1 MQRPRIHVIH
11 FLWSLLLGIGC
22 SALLLVILG
31 PGCSPSP
38 SPSGVTQDEPT
49 PPLPFTPNG
58 EIRITRD
65 HEEIGTLPAE
75 YVPLDYP
82 DMPWRGD
89 PGIGMTGDGHIYVA
103 LYARVFLSRDGGKT
117 WESRSIDVD
126 SLDPPM
132 RASNYDSFGVL
143 RDGTLLWAYRADDPP
158 TDFLLRSTDGG
169 ESWHSWSRLKNLSP
183 FIRAGGNQNCLL
195 ELRDGTLLW
204 PTIMAAQHAY
214 DHNEDVSKPPPTTY
228 VFRSTDGG
236 KSWEEK
242 HSLQQW
248 GTETNLLE
256 LHDGRLLAAIR
267 YQRRYEAPPP
277 QNEPPSLIED
287 HARREIQKAT
297 VGKRVFLSDS
307 ADGGRS
313 WQNFRPVWRQM
324 DGPMDLE
331 FGQAHGHMIQLS
343 DGTVILVVE
352 DRYPYP
358 EGDVRARISHD
369 GGQTWAPE
377 VYHLSPGHGYG
388 ASVVLE
394 DDTIVTAL
402 GNTPLDERGRPIGSY
417 TAQVVRWR
425 LPN

>member
-1 MQRPRIHVIH
+1 MRRFRVIH
-11 FLWSLLLGIGC
+11 YLLPLMLGLGC
-22 SALLLVILG
+22 G
-31 PGCSPSP
+31 
-38 SPSGVTQDEPT
+38 PSGDPAGVARDEPT
-49 PPLPFTPNG
+49 PPAPFTPNG

-65 HEEIGTLPAE
+65 HQEIGTLPAE
-75 YVPLDYP
+75 YIPLDYP

-89 PGIGMTGDGHIYVA
+89 PGIGMTGDGRIYVS

-132 RASNYDSFGVL
+132 RAKNYDSFGVL

-169 ESWHSWSRLKNLSP
+169 ESWHSWSRLENLSP
-183 FIRAGGNQNCLL
+183 FIRAGGNQNCML

-214 DHNEDVSKPPPTTY
+214 DKEDASKPPPTTY

-267 YQRRYEAPPP
+267 YQRRYQAPPP
-277 QNEPPSLIED
+277 QNEPPSLLED
-287 HARREIQKAT
+287 HARREIQKST

-313 WQNFRPVWRQM
+313 WQNFRPVWRQT

-331 FGQAHGHMIQLS
+331 FGQAHGHMVQLS
-343 DGTVILVVE
+343 GGTVVLVVE

-358 EGDVRARISHD
+358 EGDVRARISRD
-369 GGQTWAPE
+369 GGQTWLPE
-377 VYHLSPGHGYG
+377 VYHLSAGHGYG

-394 DDTIVTAL
+394 DDTIVTAV
-402 GNTPLDERGRPIGSY
+402 GNTPLDERGRPDGEY

>member
-1 MQRPRIHVIH
+1 M
-11 FLWSLLLGIGC
+11 L
-22 SALLLVILG
+22 SA
-31 PGCSPSP
+31 GCSPSEVP
-38 SPSGVTQDEPT
+38 GGETQGEPAG
-49 PPLPFTPNG
+49 PIPFTPNG

-65 HEEIGTLPAE
+65 HQPIGTLPAE

-89 PGIGMTGDGHIYVA
+89 PGIGMTEDGDIYVS
-103 LYARVFLSRDGGKT
+103 LYARIFVSRDGGKT

-132 RASNYDSFGVL
+132 RGENYDSFGVL
-143 RDGTLLWAYRADDPP
+143 RNGTLLWAYDADDPP

-169 ESWHSWSRLKNLSP
+169 QSWRPWSRLENLSP

-204 PTIMAAQHAY
+204 PTIMAAQRAY
-214 DHNEDVSKPPPTTY
+214 EHNEDASKPPPTTY

-236 KSWEEK
+236 RSWEEK
-242 HSLQQW
+242 HPLQEW

-256 LHDGRLLAAIR
+256 LQDGHLLAAIR

-287 HARREIQKAT
+287 HAQREIQKGT
-297 VGKRVFLSDS
+297 VGKRVFLADS
-307 ADGGRS
+307 ADGGLS
-313 WQNFRPVWRQM
+313 WRNFRPIWRQT

-331 FGQAHGHMIQLS
+331 FGQAHGHMVQLS
-343 DGTVILVVE
+343 DGTVVLVVE

-358 EGDVRARISHD
+358 EGDVRARISRD
-369 GGQTWAPE
+369 GGQTWLPE

-402 GNTPLDERGRPIGSY
+402 GNTPLDERGRPVGSY

>member
-1 MQRPRIHVIH
+1 MHRFHIIH
-11 FLWSLLLGIGC
+11 FLW
-22 SALLLVILG
+22 ALMLSF
-31 PGCSPSP
+31 GCSPSTRP
-38 SPSGVTQDEPT
+38 AVETRDEPA
-49 PPLPFTPNG
+49 PPAPFTPNG

-65 HEEIGTLPAE
+65 HQEIGTLPAE
-75 YVPLDYP
+75 YIPLDYP

-89 PGIGMTGDGHIYVA
+89 PGIGMTGDGRIYVS
-103 LYARVFLSRDGGKT
+103 LYARVFLSRDAGKT

-132 RASNYDSFGVL
+132 RAKNYDSFGVL

-169 ESWHSWSRLKNLSP
+169 ESWHSWSRLDNLSP

-214 DHNEDVSKPPPTTY
+214 DKEDASKPPPATY

-277 QNEPPSLIED
+277 QNEPPALIED
-287 HARREIQKAT
+287 HARREIQKST

-313 WQNFRPVWRQM
+313 WQNFRPVWRQT

-331 FGQAHGHMIQLS
+331 FGQAHGHMVQLS
-343 DGTVILVVE
+343 DGTVVLVVE

-358 EGDVRARISHD
+358 EGDVRARISRD
-369 GGQTWAPE
+369 GGQTWLPE

-394 DDTIVTAL
+394 DGTIVTAL
-402 GNTPLDERGRPIGSY
+402 GNTPLDERGRPVGSY

>member
-11 FLWSLLLGIGC
+11 FLWALLLGIGC
-22 SALLLVILG
+22 TFALLLILG
-31 PGCSPSP
+31 FGCGPSP
-38 SPSGVTQDEPT
+38 DPNNVTQGEPT
-49 PPLPFTPNG
+49 PRQHFTPNG

-65 HEEIGTLPAE
+65 NQEIGTLPAE
-75 YVPLDYP
+75 YIPLDYP

-89 PGIGMTGDGHIYVA
+89 PGIGMTRDGRIYVA
-103 LYARVFLSRDGGKT
+103 LYARIFLSGDAGKT
-117 WESRSIDVD
+117 WESRPIDVE

-132 RASNYDSFGVL
+132 RVDNYDSFGVL

-169 ESWHSWSRLKNLSP
+169 ESWHPWSRLENLSP

-204 PTIMAAQHAY
+204 PTIMAAQRAY
-214 DHNEDVSKPPPTTY
+214 DHNEDASKPPPTTY

-236 KSWEEK
+236 KSWDEK
-242 HSLQQW
+242 HPLQEW

-256 LHDGRLLAAIR
+256 LNDGRLLAAIR
-267 YQRRYEAPPP
+267 YQRVFEAPPP
-277 QNEPPSLIED
+277 QNEPPALIEE
-287 HARREIQKAT
+287 HARREMQKSI

-313 WQNFRPVWRQM
+313 WQNFRPLWRQP

-331 FGQAHGHMIQLS
+331 FGQAHGHMVQLS
-343 DGTVILVVE
+343 DGTVVLVVE

-358 EGDVRARISHD
+358 EGDVRARISRD
-369 GGQTWAPE
+369 GGQTWLPE
-377 VYHLSPGHGYG
+377 VYHLSLGHGYG
-388 ASVVLE
+388 GSVVLE

-402 GNTPLDERGRPIGSY
+402 GNTPLDERGCPTGSY

>member
-1 MQRPRIHVIH
+1 MHRFHIIH
-11 FLWSLLLGIGC
+11 FLWTL
-22 SALLLVILG
+22 ILSF
-31 PGCSPSP
+31 GCSPSTRP
-38 SPSGVTQDEPT
+38 AGETRDGPI
-49 PPLPFTPNG
+49 PPASFTPNG

-65 HEEIGTLPAE
+65 HQEIGTLPAE
-75 YVPLDYP
+75 FIPLDYP
-82 DMPWRGD
+82 GMPWRGD
-89 PGIGMTGDGHIYVA
+89 PGIGMTGDGRIYIS

-117 WESRSIDVD
+117 WESRSIDVG

-132 RASNYDSFGVL
+132 RAKNYDSFGVL

-169 ESWHSWSRLKNLSP
+169 ESWHSWSSLENLSP

-204 PTIMAAQHAY
+204 PTIMAAQHSY
-214 DHNEDVSKPPPTTY
+214 DHNEDASKPPPTTY

-242 HSLQQW
+242 HALQQW

-267 YQRRYEAPPP
+267 YQRVYQAPAPE
-277 QNEPPSLIED
+277 NEPLSLIED

-313 WQNFRPVWRQM
+313 WQNFRPVWRQK

-331 FGQAHGHMIQLS
+331 FGQAHGHLVQLS
-343 DGTVILVVE
+343 DGTVVLVVE

-358 EGDVRARISHD
+358 EGDVRARISRD
-369 GGQTWAPE
+369 GGQTWRPE

-394 DDTIVTAL
+394 DDTIVTAV
-402 GNTPLDERGRPIGSY
+402 GNTPLDERGRPAGGY

>member
-1 MQRPRIHVIH
+1 MHRNRFHVIH
-11 FLWSLLLGIGC
+11 FLWTLMLGFGC
-22 SALLLVILG
+22 GPPGDPGGGTNGEPAGSA
-31 PGCSPSP
+31 
-38 SPSGVTQDEPT
+38 
-49 PPLPFTPNG
+49 PFTPNG

-65 HEEIGTLPAE
+65 HQEIGTLPAE

-89 PGIGMTGDGHIYVA
+89 PGIGMSRDGVIYVS
-103 LYARVFLSRDGGKT
+103 LYARIFLSKDAGKT
-117 WESRSIDVD
+117 WESRPIDVD

-132 RASNYDSFGVL
+132 RVKNYDSFGVL
-143 RDGTLLWAYRADDPP
+143 RDGTLLWAYRATDPP
-158 TDFLLRSTDGG
+158 TDILMRSIDGG
-169 ESWHSWSRLKNLSP
+169 ESWHPWSRLENLSP

-204 PTIMAAQHAY
+204 PTIVAAQHAY
-214 DHNEDVSKPPPTTY
+214 DHTEDASKPPPTTY

-236 KSWEEK
+236 NSWEEK
-242 HSLQQW
+242 HSLQEW

-256 LHDGRLLAAIR
+256 LKDGRLLAAIR
-267 YQRRYEAPPP
+267 YQRVFEAPPP

-287 HARREIQKAT
+287 HARREIQKAI
-297 VGKRVFLSDS
+297 VGKRVFLADS
-307 ADGGRS
+307 TDGGRN
-313 WQNFRPVWRQM
+313 WENFRPIWRQR

-331 FGQAHGHMIQLS
+331 FGQAHGHMVQLS
-343 DGTVILVVE
+343 NGTVVLVVE
-352 DRYPYP
+352 DRYPYL
-358 EGDVRARISHD
+358 EGDVRARISRD
-369 GGQTWAPE
+369 GGQTWLPE

-402 GNTPLDERGRPIGSY
+402 GNTVLGENGRPAAGY

>member
-1 MQRPRIHVIH
+1 MYRLHVILVLGTLTLGLVCIL
-11 FLWSLLLGIGC
+11 LWTL
-22 SALLLVILG
+22 ILG
-31 PGCSPSP
+31 SSCGPSP
-38 SPSGVTQDEPT
+38 DPNDVTQGEPT
-49 PPLPFTPNG
+49 PPHHFTPNG

-65 HEEIGTLPAE
+65 NQEIETLPAE
-75 YVPLDYP
+75 YIPLDYP

-89 PGIGMTGDGHIYVA
+89 PGIGMTRDGRIYVA
-103 LYARVFLSRDGGKT
+103 LYARIFLSRDAGKT
-117 WESRSIDVD
+117 WESRPIDVE

-132 RASNYDSFGVL
+132 RAKNYDSFGVL

-169 ESWHSWSRLKNLSP
+169 ESWHPWSRLENLSP

-214 DHNEDVSKPPPTTY
+214 DHNEDASKPPPTTY

-242 HSLQQW
+242 HPLQEW

-256 LHDGRLLAAIR
+256 LNDGRLLAAIR
-267 YQRRYEAPPP
+267 YQRVFEAPPP
-277 QNEPPSLIED
+277 QNEPPHLIED
-287 HARREIQKAT
+287 HAQREIQKAI
-297 VGKRVFLSDS
+297 VGKRVFLADS
-307 ADGGRS
+307 ADSGRS
-313 WQNFRPVWRQM
+313 WENFRPIWRRTN
-324 DGPMDLE
+324 GPMDLE
-331 FGQAHGHMIQLS
+331 FGQAHGHMVQLS
-343 DGTVILVVE
+343 DGTVVLVVE

-358 EGDVRARISHD
+358 EGDVRARISRD
-369 GGQTWAPE
+369 GGQTWLPE

-388 ASVVLE
+388 GSVVLE

-402 GNTPLDERGRPIGSY
+402 GNTPLDERGRPVGGY

-425 LPN
+425 LAN

>member
-1 MQRPRIHVIH
+1 MHRSPIVCY
-11 FLWSLLLGIGC
+11 LWPLMLGLGC
-22 SALLLVILG
+22 G
-31 PGCSPSP
+31 
-38 SPSGVTQDEPT
+38 PSGVTQDDHGQPV
-49 PPLPFTPNG
+49 PFTPNG

-65 HEEIGTLPAE
+65 HQEIGTLPAE
-75 YVPLDYP
+75 YIPLDYP

-89 PGIGMTGDGHIYVA
+89 PGIGMTGDGRIYVS

-132 RASNYDSFGVL
+132 RAKNYDSFGVL

-169 ESWHSWSRLKNLSP
+169 ESWHSWSRLENLSP
-183 FIRAGGNQNCLL
+183 FIRAGGNQNCML

-214 DHNEDVSKPPPTTY
+214 DKEDDSKPPPTTY

-267 YQRRYEAPPP
+267 YQRRYQAPPP
-277 QNEPPSLIED
+277 QNEPPSLLED
-287 HARREIQKAT
+287 HARREIQKST

-313 WQNFRPVWRQM
+313 WQNFRPVWRQT
-324 DGPMDLE
+324 DEPMDLE
-331 FGQAHGHMIQLS
+331 FGQAHGHMVQLS
-343 DGTVILVVE
+343 GGTVVLVVE

-358 EGDVRARISHD
+358 EGDVRARISRD
-369 GGQTWAPE
+369 GGQTWLPE

-394 DDTIVTAL
+394 DDTIVTAV
-402 GNTPLDERGRPIGSY
+402 GNTPLDERGRPAGEY

>member
-1 MQRPRIHVIH
+1 MHRFHIIH
-11 FLWSLLLGIGC
+11 FLW
-22 SALLLVILG
+22 ALMLSF
-31 PGCSPSP
+31 GCSPSTRP
-38 SPSGVTQDEPT
+38 AGETRDAPA
-49 PPLPFTPNG
+49 PPAPFTPNG

-65 HEEIGTLPAE
+65 HQEIGTLPAE
-75 YVPLDYP
+75 YIPLDYP

-89 PGIGMTGDGHIYVA
+89 PGIGMTGDGRIYVS
-103 LYARVFLSRDGGKT
+103 LYARVFLSRDAGKT

-132 RASNYDSFGVL
+132 RAKNYDSFGVL

-169 ESWHSWSRLKNLSP
+169 ESWHSWSRLDNLSP
-183 FIRAGGNQNCLL
+183 FMRAGGNQNCLL

-214 DHNEDVSKPPPTTY
+214 DREDASKPPPTTY

-287 HARREIQKAT
+287 HARREIQKST

-313 WQNFRPVWRQM
+313 WQNFRPVWRQT

-331 FGQAHGHMIQLS
+331 FGQAHGHMVQLS
-343 DGTVILVVE
+343 DGTVVLVVE

-358 EGDVRARISHD
+358 EGDVRARISRD
-369 GGQTWAPE
+369 GGQTWLPE

-402 GNTPLDERGRPIGSY
+402 GNTPLDERGRPVGSY

>member
-1 MQRPRIHVIH
+1 MHRFGVIH
-11 FLWSLLLGIGC
+11 YLLPLMLGLGC
-22 SALLLVILG
+22 G
-31 PGCSPSP
+31 
-38 SPSGVTQDEPT
+38 PSGGPAGETRDGPT
-49 PPLPFTPNG
+49 PPAPFTPNG

-65 HEEIGTLPAE
+65 HQEIGTLPAE

-89 PGIGMTGDGHIYVA
+89 PGIGMTGDGDIYVS
-103 LYARVFLSRDGGKT
+103 LYARIFLSRDGGKT
-117 WESRSIDVD
+117 WETRSIDVD

-132 RASNYDSFGVL
+132 RGENYDSFGVL
-143 RDGTLLWAYRADDPP
+143 RDGTLLWAYHADDPP

-169 ESWHSWSRLKNLSP
+169 QSWHPWSRLENLSP

-204 PTIMAAQHAY
+204 PTIMAAQRAY
-214 DHNEDVSKPPPTTY
+214 EHNEDASKPPPTTY

-236 KSWEEK
+236 ESWEEK
-242 HSLQQW
+242 HPLQEW

-287 HARREIQKAT
+287 HAQREIQKAT
-297 VGKRVFLSDS
+297 VGKRVFLADS
-307 ADGGRS
+307 ADGGLS
-313 WQNFRPVWRQM
+313 WRNFRPIWRQA

-331 FGQAHGHMIQLS
+331 FGQAHGHMVQLS
-343 DGTVILVVE
+343 DGTVVLVVE

-358 EGDVRARISHD
+358 EGDVRARISRD
-369 GGQTWAPE
+369 GGQTWLPE

-425 LPN
+425 LPH